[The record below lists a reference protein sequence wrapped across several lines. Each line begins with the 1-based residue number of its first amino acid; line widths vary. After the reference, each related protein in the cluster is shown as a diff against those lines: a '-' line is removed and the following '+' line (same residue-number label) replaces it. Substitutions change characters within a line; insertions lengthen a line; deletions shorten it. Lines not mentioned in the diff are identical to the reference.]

1 MQCRSLLENPAQAM
15 VALCEDAEYRGQL
28 SAWHAVHQRHGF
40 GALCWLHSCSL
51 ESDGMKVCLSAASFA
66 AEMLHELLQAVAV
79 LLVTA
84 TYKTC
89 CNIADASGRFSASG
103 H

>member
-1 MQCRSLLENPAQAM
+1 
-15 VALCEDAEYRGQL
+15 
-28 SAWHAVHQRHGF
+28 
-40 GALCWLHSCSL
+40 
-51 ESDGMKVCLSAASFA
+51 MKVCLPAASFA